1 MSVTAPEPASVL
13 IAGAGPTG
21 LTLAWALRRYGL
33 APDIIDP
40 KLTIASDSKALALN
54 HLSQYG
60 IAILG
65 GYGVLGRS
73 GCRIRRLNVN
83 HRAQRLAAVD
93 FRYLPGVVRSI
104 VTQPQSV
111 TELELNE
118 LLVRSGGA
126 VERGLELVDVEQRG
140 DAAQVTLRDSSG
152 QLVRRRYRYVVG
164 CEGRHSVVRE
174 RLGAQLELTDYAAHM
189 VLGDFE
195 LDDRSPRDQVYYHA
209 FDQTLFVIVPISGT
223 VSRVVGLFEGA
234 APDLD
239 EAVARLQ
246 RAVAASLGAG
256 FLRRGPFWRSRAQL
270 CRGVADRLRRGSL
283 FIAGD
288 AAHLFVP
295 LGGTG
300 MNTGIGDALN
310 LAWKLAY
317 ACLGCRDAELVLQS
331 YEQERLPLIRQLA
344 EATDYTMRLAGG
356 RDPGLAA
363 PILPTLSNR
372 GAFRTTFPLRYSGLG
387 QRYAPSAL
395 IHECDGDG
403 SGAVGKFWL
412 SAPECFRGSEQAADF
427 QHWPLGFVLLAH
439 GPSHS
444 SRARRE
450 LQAFEQCAKAPAVRV
465 LFTEADNAQRDHRLN
480 QALGPGRMVL
490 LRPDGVV
497 ALHCSTSRL
506 TEVHGYLSS
515 FGSPLKLAG

>member
-1 MSVTAPEPASVL
+1 MSVMAPEPASVL

-65 GYGVLGRS
+65 GYGVLGGS

-93 FRYLPGVVRSI
+93 FRYLPGLVRNI

-126 VERGLELVDVEQRG
+126 VERGVELVDVEQRG

-152 QLVRRRYRYVVG
+152 QLKRRHYRYVVG

-195 LDDRSPRDQVYYHA
+195 LGDGSPRDQVYYHA
-209 FDQTLFVIVPISGT
+209 FDQTLFVIV
-223 VSRVVGLFEGA
+223 
-234 APDLD
+234 
-239 EAVARLQ
+239 
-246 RAVAASLGAG
+246 GAG

-356 RDPGLAA
+356 RDLGLAA
-363 PILPTLSNR
+363 PILPTLANR
-372 GAFRTTFPLRYSGLG
+372 DAFRSTFPLRYSGLG

-395 IHECDGDG
+395 IHECDG

-412 SAPECFRGSEQAADF
+412 SAPECFRASGQAADS
-427 QHWPLGFVLLAH
+427 QHWPLGFVLLAD

-450 LQAFEQCAKAPAVRV
+450 LQAFEQSAKAPAVRV
-465 LFTEADNAQRDHRLN
+465 LFTEADNAQREHRLN

-506 TEVHGYLSS
+506 TEVQGYLSS